1 MVREAAA
8 APPLPELRAGITNY
22 TIKGND
28 EYSTHTYM
36 ATDQNKI
43 TMFNKTITGM
53 MEFA

>member
-43 TMFNKTITGM
+43 TML
-53 MEFA
+53 